1 MPVNTR
7 THRAENRSIR
17 LLAAVNLV
25 ALGSLTAPVVAGMP
39 LKIDLLLPADE
50 RAAALATVLAVGGV
64 AALIANPLFG
74 ALSDRTR
81 GRFGRRRPWM
91 LGGAAAGLLGV
102 VALTAADS
110 LAEITAA
117 WVVTQTAYNATLAAT
132 AALLADTVSE
142 NRRAAASG
150 IFTAAAFVGTLPPL
164 VLTAILPRHVDFIAF
179 VMPLAAL
186 VVIGFA
192 LRVPDREHV
201 AGLRVRKERRTA
213 RFSSAFAAVW
223 LQRLAMQSAFSL
235 ATAFTIYLIIDRMT
249 HDAVA
254 ATPVAMVATLA
265 GGTGIVLGA
274 SLGGALASRL
284 QRHLPF
290 LLVGALGL
298 AAAAFLRSIADA
310 PALLWIATSVGGLAV
325 GAYLAVNLALA
336 MRVMPHGQSGA
347 YLGVLNVAETIPQV
361 LAPVAAAALLRVG
374 PGDPISGAAD
384 NYLVLYMTA
393 AAIALLSLST
403 LPALRR
409 APAAR
414 YRPHAKTG
422 AASAGM

>member
-1 MPVNTR
+1 MPLKTR
-7 THRAENRSIR
+7 DRTSIL

-25 ALGSLTAPVVAGMP
+25 ALGSLTAPVVAGIP
-39 LKIDLLLPADE
+39 LKIDLLLPAED
-50 RAAALATVLAVGGV
+50 RAAALGAVLALGGV

-91 LGGAAAGLLGV
+91 LGGAIAGLAGIA
-102 VALTAADS
+102 ALNSADS
-110 LAEITAA
+110 LPAIMIC
-117 WVVTQTAYNATLAAT
+117 WILTQTAYNATLAAT
-132 AALLADTVSE
+132 AALLADTVRE
-142 NRRAAASG
+142 NKRAAASG
-150 IFTAAAFVGTLPPL
+150 VFTAAAFVGTLPPL
-164 VLTAILPRHVDFIAF
+164 VLTAILPRHVDLIAF
-179 VMPLAAL
+179 VMPLVAL

-201 AGLRVRKERRTA
+201 AGLRAREERRTA
-213 RFSSAFAAVW
+213 RLSSAFAAVW

-235 ATAFTIYLIIDRMT
+235 ATAFTIYLVIDRMT
-249 HDAVA
+249 HGAVA
-254 ATPVAMVATLA
+254 ATPIAMVATLA

-290 LLVGALGL
+290 LLAGALGL
-298 AAAAFLRSIADA
+298 AAAASLRSIADA
-310 PALLWIATSVGGLAV
+310 PALLWIATSIGGLAV

-336 MRVMPHGQSGA
+336 MRVIPHGQSGA

-374 PGDPISGAAD
+374 QGDPVSGAAD
-384 NYLVLYMTA
+384 NYVVLYTTA

-403 LPALRR
+403 LPVLRR
-409 APAAR
+409 STAPPDQSR
-414 YRPHAKTG
+414 AKTG